1 MSTAMQ
7 TDQCQDHTGDKPP
20 TTEADLETQTGK
32 EESCAL
38 EEKNSKL
45 AYSANRGSQE
55 WTVTNSRCFWHYVSN
70 NIKYGGCRS
79 DKCREVVFDQK
90 RYGFQV
96 IPYQNA
102 GAAWNQSL
110 MLNAMVQ
117 AIEVMVLSSI
127 DLQLF
132 LSGTDEGPLS
142 SDCLREYLQTQCH
155 QVSSCCPQ
163 CKSHGVCHLKN
174 PDKMY
179 KIINV
184 KDFQTCYNNM
194 SVAEPRNQAE
204 VLSKC
209 TSIRT
214 TTFPLIVP
222 GRLVEIL
229 ANLLFVVFVTCLTVD
244 DYVNSLMK

>member
-1 MSTAMQ
+1 M
-7 TDQCQDHTGDKPP
+7 
-20 TTEADLETQTGK
+20 
-32 EESCAL
+32 
-38 EEKNSKL
+38 
-45 AYSANRGSQE
+45 
-55 WTVTNSRCFWHYVSN
+55 
-70 NIKYGGCRS
+70 GCRF

-90 RYGFQV
+90 RYGV
-96 IPYQNA
+96 SGYPPYYNA

-117 AIEVMVLSSI
+117 ASEVMVLSMGWLRS

-132 LSGTDEGPLS
+132 LSGTDEDPSS

-204 VLSKC
+204 VMSKC